1 MNIRIY
7 ILISLIII
15 YYLLDNNF
23 PPNKLLLST
32 PSRESFDKETFDIDT
47 KSIAKNTKS
56 IGKKLTNINQ
66 QCILSIVNQC
76 SNMGNTSNKGM
87 LRAQTICNCNIKD
100 KTEIKSLNYEEL
112 ESKNETCIRLIND

>member
-56 IGKKLTNINQ
+56 IFLQYFFQKIGWNSKRWNSPVVGLIA
-66 QCILSIVNQC
+66 LSGTAI
-76 SNMGNTSNKGM
+76 
-87 LRAQTICNCNIKD
+87 
-100 KTEIKSLNYEEL
+100 
-112 ESKNETCIRLIND
+112 ESP